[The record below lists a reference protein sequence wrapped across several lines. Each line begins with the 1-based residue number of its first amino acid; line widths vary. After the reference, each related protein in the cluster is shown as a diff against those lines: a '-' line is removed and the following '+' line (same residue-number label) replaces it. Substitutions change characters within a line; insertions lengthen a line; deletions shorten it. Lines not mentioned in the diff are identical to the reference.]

1 MGIGILV
8 KIYQAGLINESMFAK
23 VIENVSKR
31 FGTII
36 VFLNKR
42 HEKIIAFSKSS
53 SEIMSKLMNCEKKG
67 TYYDCK
73 CHKLIIKLCGRKL
86 PFRRLPSL
94 SCLHRKAF

>member
-1 MGIGILV
+1 MEISILV

-42 HEKIIAFSKSS
+42 HEKIMVSSKSS
-53 SEIMSKLMNCEKKG
+53 NEIMSKLMNCEKKA
-67 TYYDCK
+67 
-73 CHKLIIKLCGRKL
+73 LAMIVSAI
-86 PFRRLPSL
+86 S
-94 SCLHRKAF
+94 

>member
-1 MGIGILV
+1 MLV

-42 HEKIIAFSKSS
+42 HEKIMVSSKSG

-67 TYYDCK
+67 TCYDCK
-73 CHKLIIKLCGRKL
+73 CHKLIIKLYGRKL